1 MMVERVNENLILM
14 NLRMVYYENLKEIM
28 KNWMPELKEVR
39 SYCKVWAISP
49 MLPPNHNASTLW
61 DDIRCLS
68 INLTHEELKTARERA
83 IAESD
88 PKVPTICLIEQ
99 YRELSEPVNRNDE
112 IQEVIVPKKIS
123 KEASEYME
131 EID

>member
-1 MMVERVNENLILM
+1 MVERVNKNLILM
-14 NLRMVYYENLKEIM
+14 NLNMVYYENLKEIM

-49 MLPPNHNASTLW
+49 MLPPNHSPFW
-61 DDIRCLS
+61 DDIQCVN
-68 INLTHEELKTARERA
+68 INLQDEELKTARERA

-88 PKVPTICLIEQ
+88 PEVPTICLIEQ
-99 YRELSEPVNRNDE
+99 YRKLPEPLNRNDE